1 VKKCEKG
8 FTSNVFQW
16 VLLLRCAWFDRIRG
30 ERVSEERKRREKA
43 HFSCLVT
50 IEIGKREDQKVGPT
64 SFSFLLSTAKK
75 VKRKT
80 LIFLC
85 FL

>member
-1 VKKCEKG
+1 MATGEEG
-8 FTSNVFQW
+8 MGHF
-16 VLLLRCAWFDRIRG
+16 LRYQGQPYLDILF
-30 ERVSEERKRREKA
+30 SEERKRREKV

>member
-1 VKKCEKG
+1 MV
-8 FTSNVFQW
+8 VH
-16 VLLLRCAWFDRIRG
+16 LACAWFDRIRG
-30 ERVSEERKRREKA
+30 ERVSEERKRRENT

-50 IEIGKREDQKVGPT
+50 IEIGKREDQKVGPM
-64 SFSFLLSTAKK
+64 SFSFLCSTAKK
-75 VKRKT
+75 LQRNP

>member
-1 VKKCEKG
+1 
-8 FTSNVFQW
+8 
-16 VLLLRCAWFDRIRG
+16 
-30 ERVSEERKRREKA
+30 
-43 HFSCLVT
+43 LVT

-75 VKRKT
+75 VKRNT